1 MIFGGGRVRFTV
13 DILDRFRPKVRNSGG
28 RVRC

>member
-13 DILDRFRPKVRNSGG
+13 VYLDRFRPKMRNGGG